1 MELFNDDE
9 SINHHGFKRMV
20 SENEKRIFTVRKHN
34 EDTDTIKEIPNN
46 GLLASLDFVKDKN
59 IGEIAK
65 IIGNSNDNFIH

>member
-20 SENEKRIFTVRKHN
+20 PEKENRVFTVRKYN

-46 GLLASLDFVKDKN
+46 GLLAYLDFVKDKN
-59 IGEIAK
+59 IGE
-65 IIGNSNDNFIH
+65 NCR